1 MITIKG
7 IPSTEVVIDNTSGL
21 HVPDDVDTTVYVD
34 QAKLNAFLAEAAPH
48 VDALPGA
55 QSKAFD
61 HIVGQL
67 ANPATVDKSNALAQL
82 ADFGKTVASSVLS
95 ALIVGFLV

>member
-1 MITIKG
+1 MITLKG
-7 IPSTEVVIDNTSGL
+7 IPSTDVVIDDNGGL
-21 HVPDDVDTTVYVD
+21 HLPNDTNTTVYVD
-34 QAKLNAFLAEAAPH
+34 QDKLNAFLAEAAPH
-48 VDALPGA
+48 VNALSGA
-55 QSKAFD
+55 QSTAFD

-67 ANPATVDKSNALAQL
+67 ANPATVDKSGALAQL